1 MPIVQKRKLEGQRG
15 AQSPQD
21 NSINRSDRARTM
33 AANPCPVL
41 CPLPSTA
48 PALSQ
53 ALPVLCVRWA
63 MDQIGWKT
71 CSLLPLSA
79 SLQSQVDPPKVGLV

>member
-1 MPIVQKRKLEGQRG
+1 MSIVQKRKLEGQRG
-15 AQSPQD
+15 AQRPQD
-21 NSINRSDRARTM
+21 HSINRSDRAGTM
-33 AANPCPVL
+33 AANPCPVP

-53 ALPVLCVRWA
+53 ALPVLCVSWA

-71 CSLLPLSA
+71 YLLLAPLVCSSPEPS
-79 SLQSQVDPPKVGLV
+79 